1 MPLKINV
8 SLAVAGLTFAI
19 EASSVDEMTDAIQQL
34 HSVLDQKTGV
44 GQAST
49 PAPTPSETGKAK
61 KSASTDKPAAS
72 SPPADSTKADS
83 AASAPTPASSSPAA
97 APAAAEVTYE
107 KSGIPEKIAGYL
119 GAKESGGYAER
130 RAAMVALLTEFKVKT
145 GKDLTAAQFADFDAA
160 LTKLATP
167 AEEDLG

>member
-1 MPLKINV
+1 MSSRFTVTFMHNEGSYYLEAETV
-8 SLAVAGLTFAI
+8 SELNAAIAAVKGGAAPAANTPA
-19 EASSVDEMTDAIQQL
+19 AN
-34 HSVLDQKTGV
+34 
-44 GQAST
+44 T
-49 PAPTPSETGKAK
+49 PAPTPETKPGK
-61 KSASTDKPAAS
+61 KSASTDKGAAS

-97 APAAAEVTYE
+97 APAAEVTYE

-130 RAAMVALLTEFKVKT
+130 RAAMVALLTDFKVKT
-145 GKDLTAAQFADFDAA
+145 GKDLTAAQFGDFDAA

>member
-1 MPLKINV
+1 MPLNMTASFVHNEVSYHINAESV
-8 SLAVAGLTFAI
+8 GELVTSVAAI
-19 EASSVDEMTDAIQQL
+19 KGGAAP
-34 HSVLDQKTGV
+34 
-44 GQAST
+44 AANT
-49 PAPTPSETGKAK
+49 PAPAPETKPGK

-72 SPPADSTKADS
+72 SPPADSTKEAS

-119 GAKESGGYAER
+119 GAKESGGYADR
-130 RAAMVALLTEFKVKT
+130 RAAMVALLTQFKVKT
-145 GKDLTAAQFADFDAA
+145 GKELTAAQFGEFDAA
-160 LTKLATP
+160 LTKLAAP

>member
-1 MPLKINV
+1 MALKLNAT
-8 SLAVAGLTFAI
+8 LTVAGVTLHV
-19 EASSVDEMTDAIQQL
+19 ESDSVSGLVDAIKEL
-34 HSVLDQKTGV
+34 TAGFDPKVGTGN
-44 GQAST
+44 T
-49 PAPTPSETGKAK
+49 PAPTPETGKAK
-61 KSASTDKPAAS
+61 KSASTDKSAAS

-83 AASAPTPASSSPAA
+83 AASAATPASSSPAA

-145 GKDLTAAQFADFDAA
+145 GKDLTAAQFGDFDAA